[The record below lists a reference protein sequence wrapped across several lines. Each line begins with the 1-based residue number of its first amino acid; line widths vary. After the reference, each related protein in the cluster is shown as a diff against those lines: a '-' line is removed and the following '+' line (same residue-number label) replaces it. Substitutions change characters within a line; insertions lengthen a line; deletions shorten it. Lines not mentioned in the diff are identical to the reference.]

1 MLTSVPCKIL
11 ETIIK
16 KKIVDH
22 LDTNGLIYA
31 TQHGFTS
38 HKSTLTNLLEFFNGV
53 TLDLDE
59 GSPVDLLYLDF
70 SKAFDKVPHGRLIE
84 KLRAQGIG
92 GRVLEW
98 IKQWLANRLQRTV
111 LNGRASTWIEILSGV
126 PQGSVLGPL
135 LFLIFIDDLDDAAA
149 GVNHLSKFADDTK
162 LGHRIRDAKDGEAFQ
177 DIIDQLAEWSTDW
190 GMAYN
195 VSKCHIVH
203 LGRNNPHLAY
213 SMFGVQIPT
222 STEEKDVG
230 VLISDTMRP
239 SRHCAEISRKA
250 MAVLYQ
256 ISKSFHYR
264 DRHVFVRLYK
274 TYDVRC
280 LVEYAS
286 PSWSPWT
293 AADIAMVEKVQKRFV
308 SLIPGLT
315 GNYEEK
321 LQQLGLQTLESRRHR
336 SDMVATFK
344 IIKGIDHVDS
354 NKWFNTYGNSARIT
368 RMASYPD
375 NIIAKHSNTD
385 TRRYFFTNRVVNMW
399 NNLPSELKDRRTVH
413 SFKKGYDDLYGII
426 T

>member
-1 MLTSVPCKIL
+1 
-11 ETIIK
+11 
-16 KKIVDH
+16 
-22 LDTNGLIYA
+22 
-31 TQHGFTS
+31 
-38 HKSTLTNLLEFFNGV
+38 
-53 TLDLDE
+53 
-59 GSPVDLLYLDF
+59 
-70 SKAFDKVPHGRLIE
+70 
-84 KLRAQGIG
+84 
-92 GRVLEW
+92 
-98 IKQWLANRLQRTV
+98 
-111 LNGRASTWIEILSGV
+111 
-126 PQGSVLGPL
+126 
-135 LFLIFIDDLDDAAA
+135 
-149 GVNHLSKFADDTK
+149 
-162 LGHRIRDAKDGEAFQ
+162 
-177 DIIDQLAEWSTDW
+177 
-190 GMAYN
+190 
-195 VSKCHIVH
+195 
-203 LGRNNPHLAY
+203 
-213 SMFGVQIPT
+213 
-222 STEEKDVG
+222 
-230 VLISDTMRP
+230 
-239 SRHCAEISRKA
+239 

-274 TYDVRC
+274 TYVRC

-315 GNYEEK
+315 GNYEER
-321 LQQLGLQTLESRRHR
+321 LQQLGLQTLETRRHR

-344 IIKGIDHVDS
+344 IIKGIDHEDS